1 MSPLPPLDSMACLD
15 VRRIHQWLAEQTA
28 GMVDDVSLLVGL
40 ETPSDNVMLLDAGL
54 VRIESW
60 VTERL
65 GPPGHRTAWASNDYG
80 DVLMLDYPGTG
91 TNRLV
96 ALAHYDTVFD
106 TGTVQ
111 ARPVCVD
118 GDVVTGPGV
127 FDMKGGLVQLV
138 WAVRALDRLGVPRPC
153 VRLVLNGDEEIG
165 SPFSRAILE
174 DVSRGA
180 DAALILESSVDG
192 AVKTARKGV
201 GLFRVNTATGVE
213 AHAGLEPERGASA
226 VDEIARVV
234 IALHGGADLDQG
246 TSINVGV
253 VRGGSRPNV
262 VAGAATADLDVRVS
276 SATEQARIEDLLASL
291 RPRDERVRLELSGGW
306 NDPSWCGPT
315 ASPRCMSWPARP
327 PVSFRSTCRR
337 HQSVAPATATSLR
350 RWGFRCWTAS
360 VPSEPELM
368 RGMSGSASP
377 GWWSEQLSPL
387 PSSLCS
393 CTGTSD
399 RAGTRAGARG

>member
-118 GDVVTGPGV
+118 GDVVRGPGV

-201 GLFRVNTATGVE
+201 GLFRVTATGVE
-213 AHAGLEPERGASA
+213 AHAGLEPELGASA

-262 VAGAATADLDVRVS
+262 LAGAATADLDVRVS

-306 NDPSWCGPT
+306 NRPVMVRTDGI
-315 ASPRCMSWPARP
+315 AQMYELARAAAGQLQ
-327 PVSFRSTCRR
+327 VDL
-337 HQSVAPATATSLR
+337 HE
-350 RWGFRCWTAS
+350 AS
-360 VPSEPELM
+360 V
-368 RGMSGSASP
+368 GGASDGNFVAAMGIP
-377 GWWSEQLSPL
+377 VLDGL
-387 PSSLCS
+387 
-393 CTGTSD
+393 G
-399 RAGTRAGARG
+399 AVGAGAHARHEWISIAGMVERAALAAALIAVFVHRDE

>member
-1 MSPLPPLDSMACLD
+1 MACLD
-15 VRRIHQWLAEQTA
+15 VRRIHEWLAEQTA

-118 GDVVTGPGV
+118 GDVVRGPGI

-201 GLFRVNTATGVE
+201 GLFRVTATGVE

-306 NDPSWCGPT
+306 NRPVMVRTDGI
-315 ASPRCMSWPARP
+315 AQMYELARAAAGQLQ
-327 PVSFRSTCRR
+327 VDL
-337 HQSVAPATATSLR
+337 QE
-350 RWGFRCWTAS
+350 AS
-360 VPSEPELM
+360 V
-368 RGMSGSASP
+368 GGASDGNFVAAMGIP
-377 GWWSEQLSPL
+377 VLDGL
-387 PSSLCS
+387 
-393 CTGTSD
+393 G
-399 RAGTRAGARG
+399 AVGAGAHARQEWISIARMVERAALAAALIAVFVHRDE

>member
-54 VRIESW
+54 VQIESW

-118 GDVVTGPGV
+118 GDVVRGPGV

-201 GLFRVNTATGVE
+201 GLFRVTATGVE
-213 AHAGLEPERGASA
+213 AHAGLEPELGASA

-276 SATEQARIEDLLASL
+276 SATEQARIDDLLASL

-306 NDPSWCGPT
+306 NRPVMVRTDGI
-315 ASPRCMSWPARP
+315 AQMYELARAAAGQLQ
-327 PVSFRSTCRR
+327 VDL
-337 HQSVAPATATSLR
+337 QE
-350 RWGFRCWTAS
+350 AS
-360 VPSEPELM
+360 V
-368 RGMSGSASP
+368 GGASDGNFVAAMGIP
-377 GWWSEQLSPL
+377 VLDGL
-387 PSSLCS
+387 
-393 CTGTSD
+393 G
-399 RAGTRAGARG
+399 AVGAGAHARQEWISIAGMVERAALAAALIAVFMHRDE